1 MVSFISSFAFS
12 NSLFLL
18 SWNFLSV
25 SCTFW
30 LTLSGIISIKF
41 SLIPVL
47 CLLLNYS
54 SGLHWVLWHSLSS
67 FCWSLDLST
76 CFLHSPLVP
85 VLIFCCGE
93 TGFPDFSVIRHCLW
107 CCYCPCTKDP
117 DYLKL
122 WLDNFVS
129 SYEQF
134 LDTDFE
140 KMPTRVDDVPP
151 GISLLPD
158 NILQV
163 LRIQLLQCVQKM
175 ADGLEEQQQA
185 LSILLV
191 KFFIILCRNLSNVE
205 EIGTCS
211 YINHVIT
218 MTTLYIQQLKSK
230 KKEKEMA
237 DQSSLEEFVIHA
249 LAFCESLYDPY
260 RNWRHRISGYHV
272 SVKLQSGKQKPQ

>member
-1 MVSFISSFAFS
+1 MAARER
-12 NSLFLL
+12 LFELWML
-18 SWNFLSV
+18 Y
-25 SCTFW
+25 CT
-30 LTLSGIISIKF
+30 K
-41 SLIPVL
+41 
-47 CLLLNYS
+47 
-54 SGLHWVLWHSLSS
+54 
-67 FCWSLDLST
+67 
-76 CFLHSPLVP
+76 
-85 VLIFCCGE
+85 
-93 TGFPDFSVIRHCLW
+93 
-107 CCYCPCTKDP
+107 KDP
-117 DYLKL
+117 DYLRL
-122 WLDNFVS
+122 WLDNFVL

-134 LDTDFE
+134 LDVDFE
-140 KMPTRVDDVPP
+140 KLPTRVDDTPP

-163 LRIQLLQCVQKM
+163 LRIQLLHCVQKT

-237 DQSSLEEFVIHA
+237 DETSIEEFVIHA

-260 RNWRHRISGYHV
+260 RNWRHRISGRILS
-272 SVKLQSGKQKPQ
+272 SVEKSRQKYKPASLTVEFVPFFYQECLASNFSSHHGSSYASFV

>member
-1 MVSFISSFAFS
+1 MFLKFLLVVVSIVYSV
-12 NSLFLL
+12 LFLNSIPL
-18 SWNFLSV
+18 YESTTISLSV
-25 SCTFW
+25 Y
-30 LTLSGIISIKF
+30 
-41 SLIPVL
+41 LILV
-47 CLLLNYS
+47 
-54 SGLHWVLWHSLSS
+54 
-67 FCWSLDLST
+67 
-76 CFLHSPLVP
+76 FL
-85 VLIFCCGE
+85 FQ
-93 TGFPDFSVIRHCLW
+93 
-107 CCYCPCTKDP
+107 KDP

-134 LDTDFE
+134 LDVDFE
-140 KMPTRVDDVPP
+140 KLPTRVDDVPP

-211 YINHVIT
+211 YINHIIT

-230 KKEKEMA
+230 KKEKELA
-237 DQSSLEEFVIHA
+237 DQTSIEEFVIHA

-260 RNWRHRISGYHV
+260 RNWRHRISGV
-272 SVKLQSGKQKPQ
+272 WSGKQTIPGILKRYNRRKLLNRY

>member
-1 MVSFISSFAFS
+1 MLKFMF
-12 NSLFLL
+12 
-18 SWNFLSV
+18 NFRRNCQAV
-25 SCTFW
+25 FQ
-30 LTLSGIISIKF
+30 
-41 SLIPVL
+41 
-47 CLLLNYS
+47 
-54 SGLHWVLWHSLSS
+54 
-67 FCWSLDLST
+67 
-76 CFLHSPLVP
+76 
-85 VLIFCCGE
+85 
-93 TGFPDFSVIRHCLW
+93 
-107 CCYCPCTKDP
+107 KDP

-134 LDTDFE
+134 LDVDFE
-140 KMPTRVDDVPP
+140 KLPTRVDDVPP

-163 LRIQLLQCVQKM
+163 LRSQLLQCVQKM
-175 ADGLEEQQQA
+175 ADGLEEEQQA

-230 KKEKEMA
+230 KKEKELA
-237 DQSSLEEFVIHA
+237 DQTSIEEFVIHA

-260 RNWRHRISGYHV
+260 RNWRHRISGAYV
-272 SVKLQSGKQKPQ
+272 SQENTSDLRKQLFLWGCGNKGKRLEFQKLEVEGDSAVLGLSLLRKEPLGSAGITSSQKGAG

>member
-1 MVSFISSFAFS
+1 MAARER
-12 NSLFLL
+12 LFELWML
-18 SWNFLSV
+18 Y
-25 SCTFW
+25 CT
-30 LTLSGIISIKF
+30 K
-41 SLIPVL
+41 
-47 CLLLNYS
+47 
-54 SGLHWVLWHSLSS
+54 
-67 FCWSLDLST
+67 
-76 CFLHSPLVP
+76 
-85 VLIFCCGE
+85 
-93 TGFPDFSVIRHCLW
+93 
-107 CCYCPCTKDP
+107 KDP
-117 DYLKL
+117 DYLRL
-122 WLDNFVS
+122 WLDNFVL

-134 LDTDFE
+134 LDVDFE
-140 KMPTRVDDVPP
+140 KLPTRVDDMPP

-163 LRIQLLQCVQKM
+163 LRIQLLHCVQKT

-237 DQSSLEEFVIHA
+237 DQTSIEEFVIHA

-260 RNWRHRISGYHV
+260 RNWRHRISGRILS
-272 SVKLQSGKQKPQ
+272 SVEKSRQKYKPASLTVEFVPFFYQECFASYFSSHHGSSYASFV

>member
-1 MVSFISSFAFS
+1 RRFNIMMIF
-12 NSLFLL
+12 LFQ
-18 SWNFLSV
+18 
-25 SCTFW
+25 
-30 LTLSGIISIKF
+30 
-41 SLIPVL
+41 
-47 CLLLNYS
+47 
-54 SGLHWVLWHSLSS
+54 
-67 FCWSLDLST
+67 
-76 CFLHSPLVP
+76 
-85 VLIFCCGE
+85 
-93 TGFPDFSVIRHCLW
+93 
-107 CCYCPCTKDP
+107 KDP

-122 WLDNFVS
+122 WLDSFVS

-134 LDTDFE
+134 LDVDFE
-140 KMPTRVDDVPP
+140 KLPTRVDDVPP

-175 ADGLEEQQQA
+175 ADGLEEEQQA

-230 KKEKEMA
+230 KKEKELA
-237 DQSSLEEFVIHA
+237 DQTSIEEFVIHA

-260 RNWRHRISGYHV
+260 RNWRQRISGEGV
-272 SVKLQSGKQKPQ
+272 LQFLGVRFLGKEP